1 MNSWIDRENHVS
13 KTNNN
18 NKTMKTY
25 MSGKIR
31 IYVYVCIYIYIY
43 IYIFSFGVSC
53 EPCLH
58 AQEPFPL
65 LHLCYFS
72 TDKGTQ
78 GAFTEGL
85 LM

>member
-31 IYVYVCIYIYIY
+31 IYVYVCVYIYIYIY
-43 IYIFSFGVSC
+43 IYLVLGSRVSHVSMPRSPFLCYIFAISARTKGRKV
-53 EPCLH
+53 
-58 AQEPFPL
+58 PL
-65 LHLCYFS
+65 LR
-72 TDKGTQ
+72 
-78 GAFTEGL
+78 AF
-85 LM
+85 